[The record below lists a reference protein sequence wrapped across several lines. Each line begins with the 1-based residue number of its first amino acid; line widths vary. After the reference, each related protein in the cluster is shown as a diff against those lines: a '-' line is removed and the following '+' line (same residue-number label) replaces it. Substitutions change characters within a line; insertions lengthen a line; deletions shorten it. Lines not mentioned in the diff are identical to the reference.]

1 MDSKKA
7 EALREKYWEGKTSLE
22 EETELKRYL
31 SAGSFSNEPD
41 KTYFDF
47 LHNKSMLKPLNEAF
61 DNEILDLIH
70 EKNNALK
77 PKKNMLTYWYI
88 AASLVLV
95 ISASIIFRNEII
107 KVEKPINVVQTD
119 TYDDPEKAFEET
131 KRALLLISSRLNQ
144 TNEYTSQFSKF
155 EESQKNLK
163 KN

>member
-7 EALREKYWEGKTSLE
+7 EALREKYWEGKTSRE

-31 SAGSFSNEPD
+31 STGSFRNEPD
-41 KTYFDF
+41 KAYFDF
-47 LHNKSMLKPLNEAF
+47 LHNKSMLKPLNDEF

-77 PKKNMLTYWYI
+77 PKKNILTYWYI

-95 ISASIIFRNEII
+95 ISASIIFRNEIF
-107 KVEKPINVVQTD
+107 KVEKPINVVQID
-119 TYDDPEKAFEET
+119 TYDDPAKAFEET